1 MSLTGSEH
9 VICICTLYMR
19 YEYNMYIIYIIYEVW
34 IYYVYIYIY
43 MRVYALHLQPKRPLF
58 GVDHVTSR
66 GHWSVDSAG
75 ASNPLFSTSA
85 QVGSRVRPWCAT
97 IVSGWSDVFPCHHW
111 SSLVQVF
118 PSPKSFQSRASSWPL
133 IWLCEQIVMGNLKI
147 RFIMN
152 GNSIL
157 RIGSDIE

>member
-43 MRVYALHLQPKRPLF
+43 ARICTAPATETTTFWSGSCHLQGSLECGQRRCQQPPLLHQCTG
-58 GVDHVTSR
+58 GVQGS
-66 GHWSVDSAG
+66 
-75 ASNPLFSTSA
+75 PLM
-85 QVGSRVRPWCAT
+85 
-97 IVSGWSDVFPCHHW
+97 CHHCFW
-111 SSLVQVF
+111 LKRCFSMSSLVILVQVF